1 MEKTQHLCIQ
11 RSDGHDACLSQRLK
25 NKNRSMN
32 QRIKNVWMLT
42 ILSSFLLIVLQGYW
56 LYNSTSYSIGEMERK
71 NMGRAENAVMAYLQ
85 YLGDSVRNRS
95 HVGYV
100 VSGYFSDYKK
110 PATTICSPLGADTIV
125 NGIVELK
132 SAFRKAIEHRDT
144 FDLHETDMQNS
155 ADCLNTYITFQMTPF
170 NSCHFLRFMSR
181 ELGDDFVEAQMI
193 KSQKRLWKTRI
204 VESSSLF
211 HHEMLV
217 EVPFNPIQYQ
227 SMRVKMRVAVQPILR
242 GMMWQIIGSIVVT
255 LLLLFSFAYL
265 IKVMLL
271 QKKVDKMRGD
281 FVHTMIHELKRPVQT
296 LKMCVSVL
304 NDDVMAETVKE
315 ESDNLTAYLNKLR
328 EVIRAEEHIPL
339 QISKFDIHAMLSHL
353 TDVFRKNKQKEVVV
367 SLDYQRS
374 SDKMQGDGEQLRN
387 VVSNLLE
394 NAVKYSGD
402 FVNIDITC
410 RDTPTGEVAI
420 SVSDNGIGISPEE
433 QSRVWTKFYRSN
445 AYPNMMQPGIGLG
458 LSFVDMIV
466 KAHGG
471 RKTLQS
477 EVGKGTKITIMIPQ

>member
-1 MEKTQHLCIQ
+1 
-11 RSDGHDACLSQRLK
+11 
-25 NKNRSMN
+25 
-32 QRIKNVWMLT
+32 MLT
-42 ILSSFLLIVLQGYW
+42 ILSSFLLIVLQSYW
-56 LYNSTSYSIGEMERK
+56 LYSSTSYSIGEMEKK
-71 NMGRAENAVMAYLQ
+71 NMERAENAVIVYLQ
-85 YLGDSVRNRS
+85 QLGDSVCNQS
-95 HVGYV
+95 HIGYV
-100 VSGYFSDYKK
+100 VSGYFGDSKK
-110 PATTICSPLGADTIV
+110 PITTICSPVGTDTIV
-125 NGIVELK
+125 NGIVLLK
-132 SAFRKAIEHRDT
+132 PAFQNIIERRDT
-144 FDLHETDMQNS
+144 FDLRETDVKNS
-155 ADCLNTYITFQMTPF
+155 NDCLSTYITFQMTRF
-170 NSCHFLRFMSR
+170 DNHHFFRFMRR
-181 ELGDDFVEAQMI
+181 ELGVDFVEAQMI
-193 KSQKRLWKTRI
+193 KSQKRLWKTKI
-204 VESSSLF
+204 VESASLF
-211 HHEMLV
+211 HHEMQV

-227 SMRVKMRVAVQPILR
+227 SMQVKMRVAVQPILR

-255 LLLLFSFAYL
+255 LLLLLSFAYL

-296 LKMCVSVL
+296 LKMCVSVFAGQKSSGDV
-304 NDDVMAETVKE
+304 DDAEAAQNEMIMETVKE

-339 QISKFDIHAMLSHL
+339 HISEFDIHAMLSHL
-353 TDVFRKNKQKEVVV
+353 ADVFRKNKQKEVVV

-374 SDKMQGDGEQLRN
+374 SDKMHGDRDQLQN

-402 FVNIDITC
+402 FVSIDITC
-410 RDTPTGEVAI
+410 RDTPAGEVAI

-477 EVGKGTKITIMIPQ
+477 EVGKGTKITIVIPQ

>member
-1 MEKTQHLCIQ
+1 
-11 RSDGHDACLSQRLK
+11 
-25 NKNRSMN
+25 
-32 QRIKNVWMLT
+32 MLT

-56 LYNSTSYSIGEMERK
+56 LYNGISYSMGELQKEYKVKAEKVVNNYLNQVANTTRNQSHIGYI
-71 NMGRAENAVMAYLQ
+71 VTAYFH
-85 YLGDSVRNRS
+85 DFSRPITSV
-95 HVGYV
+95 
-100 VSGYFSDYKK
+100 
-110 PATTICSPLGADTIV
+110 CSPEGTDTIV
-125 NGIVELK
+125 DGTVLVKPI
-132 SAFRKAIEHRDT
+132 FRDQKERKDT
-144 FDLHETDMQNS
+144 FDLREVNFGDVSN
-155 ADCLNTYITFQMTPF
+155 DCLTSYITYLLTRFDNKGFQEYMRQNMGNQF
-170 NSCHFLRFMSR
+170 IGACMKVHSR
-181 ELGDDFVEAQMI
+181 RPWFVQVIETA
-193 KSQKRLWKTRI
+193 
-204 VESSSLF
+204 SLF
-211 HHEMLV
+211 HHEMV
-217 EVPFNPIQYQ
+217 VDIPFNPIKYQ
-227 SMRVKMRVAVQPILR
+227 SMEVRLGVPIQPILQ
-242 GMMWQIIGSIVVT
+242 GMLWQIIGSIFVT
-255 LLLLFSFAYL
+255 IMLLLSFAYL

-304 NDDVMAETVKE
+304 NDDDIAETVKE

-339 QISKFDIHAMLSHL
+339 QITEFDIHAMLSHL
-353 TDVFRKNKQKEVVV
+353 ADVFRQNKQKEVVV

-374 SDKMQGDGEQLRN
+374 SDNMQGDRDQLQN

-394 NAVKYSGD
+394 NAMKYSGD
-402 FVNIDITC
+402 IVNIDITC
-410 RDTPTGEVAI
+410 QDTAKGEVTI
-420 SVSDNGIGISPEE
+420 SVADNGIGISPEE

-471 RKTLQS
+471 SKAMTS

>member
-1 MEKTQHLCIQ
+1 
-11 RSDGHDACLSQRLK
+11 
-25 NKNRSMN
+25 
-32 QRIKNVWMLT
+32 MLT

-56 LYNSTSYSIGEMERK
+56 LYNSISYSMGELQKENCGKVER
-71 NMGRAENAVMAYLQ
+71 AVVAYLHQ
-85 YLGDSVRNRS
+85 VSDSVCGKS
-95 HVGYV
+95 HIGYV
-100 VSGYFSDYKK
+100 VSVYFSDYSG
-110 PATTICSPLGADTIV
+110 PLTTVCSPKGADTIV
-125 NGIVELK
+125 NGVVMLK
-132 SAFRKAIEHRDT
+132 PAFRNMVEQRDT
-144 FDLHETDMQNS
+144 FDLRETDSSNS
-155 ADCLNTYITFQMTPF
+155 ADCVNAYTTFQMTRF
-170 NSCHFLRFMSR
+170 DAIHFVRFMSR

-204 VESSSLF
+204 VESASLF

-227 SMRVKMRVAVQPILR
+227 SMQVKMRVAVQPILR

-255 LLLLFSFAYL
+255 LLLLLSFAYL
-265 IKVMLL
+265 IKVMLI

-281 FVHTMIHELKRPVQT
+281 FVYTMIHELKRPVQT

-304 NDDVMAETVKE
+304 NDDDIAETVKE

-339 QISKFDIHAMLSHL
+339 QISEFDIHIMLSRL
-353 TDVFRKNKQKEVVV
+353 ADVFRKNTQKEVVV

-374 SDKMQGDGEQLRN
+374 SDKMQGDREQLQN

-410 RDTPTGEVAI
+410 QDTPAGEVAI
-420 SVSDNGIGISPEE
+420 SVADNGIGISSEE

-458 LSFVDMIV
+458 LCFVDMIV

-471 RKTLQS
+471 RKKLTS
-477 EVGKGTKITIMIPQ
+477 EVGTGTKITIVIPQ